1 MKGEQRQAKRVKS
14 KLTNKQVKESGRKE
28 LRIPVKN
35 KTGNPERR
43 RIQKRNARKVIENS
57 PSRRKE
63 NERDSAVMLLSCYNT
78 DDILYIYFSYNVWL
92 ARFEIT
98 GKSRKKKI
106 QKLFVHLIKRLGDP
120 LECCACLLLT
130 LSPRVF
136 L

>member
-63 NERDSAVMLLSCYNT
+63 NERDSAVVLLGCYNT

-98 GKSRKKKI
+98 GKSRKKRYKS
-106 QKLFVHLIKRLGDP
+106 
-120 LECCACLLLT
+120 CLYISLRDWGTLLNAA
-130 LSPRVF
+130 RVCY
-136 L
+136 